1 MNCRVTQKELFFTCI
16 QYTHSIK
23 TFLKFHL
30 NIKLHCYYVLVRLC
44 LGGYRER
51 ETPGPIPN
59 PEAKPLFADNTAD
72 FICGNVGR
80 CLVIVF
86 FYSLFLILFR
96 FQIFY
101 FIILFISTYLRIL
114 LLYYFFTSI
123 LKLIYLFQRLF
134 LVQLHL
140 FSIYRFL

>member
-1 MNCRVTQKELFFTCI
+1 MNCIYTSEGLSFSCI
-16 QYTHSIK
+16 RYTHSIK

-30 NIKLHCYYVLVRLC
+30 NIKLQSYYVLVRLC

-86 FYSLFLILFR
+86 FNSLILITYYKLSYCF
-96 FQIFY
+96 FILLTFLKY
-101 FIILFISTYLRIL
+101 FIW
-114 LLYYFFTSI
+114 YYFI
-123 LKLIYLFQRLF
+123 LIF
-134 LVQLHL
+134 
-140 FSIYRFL
+140 

>member
-1 MNCRVTQKELFFTCI
+1 MNCIYTIRIISLCI
-16 QYTHSIK
+16 RYTHSIK

-30 NIKLHCYYVLVRLC
+30 NIKLQSYYVLVRLC

-86 FYSLFLILFR
+86 FNSLIL
-96 FQIFY
+96 ITY
-101 FIILFISTYLRIL
+101 FISFTYLFITKYLIV
-114 LLYYFFTSI
+114 FI
-123 LKLIYLFQRLF
+123 F
-134 LVQLHL
+134 L
-140 FSIYRFL
+140 

>member
-1 MNCRVTQKELFFTCI
+1 MNCIYTSEGLSFGCI
-16 QYTHSIK
+16 RYTHSIK

-30 NIKLHCYYVLVRLC
+30 NIKLQSYYVLVRLC

-86 FYSLFLILFR
+86 FY
-96 FQIFY
+96 
-101 FIILFISTYLRIL
+101 LFIFNLKFYLFFNLLFIHIL
-114 LLYYFFTSI
+114 LIRLESMCV
-123 LKLIYLFQRLF
+123 LFHF
-134 LVQLHL
+134 
-140 FSIYRFL
+140 Y